1 MNSMPPP
8 LDPETASSVIH
19 LPSHATTVTAEDLLA
34 RLINAADDGAT
45 TIDASASESIGQ
57 AALQVLL
64 AARIEAAEVDLLLA
78 AGAHVRR
85 RVPEAVALPI
95 GGGLASRLITWDRE
109 GFGAFRNLGLGL
121 VDIDRSGRLLCT
133 ARLELLE

>member
-19 LPSHATTVTAEDLLA
+19 LPSHATTVTAEDRLA

-64 AARIEAAEVDLLLA
+64 AARIEARD
-78 AGAHVRR
+78 AGHEFHIIDPSPAFVERM
-85 RVPEAVALPI
+85 EKC
-95 GGGLASRLITWDRE
+95 GLADAIGLIKTIGDQ
-109 GFGAFRNLGLGL
+109 A
-121 VDIDRSGRLLCT
+121 
-133 ARLELLE
+133 